1 MRQYWQPNID
11 NWVLNENDA
20 NSSST
25 YSTGYAGIDSMAGG
39 IPVKS
44 EEEDEKYNKLEHPHK
59 GISKLSEL
67 CKIIAE
73 KIENLYDLSKIGK
86 DSIKKGNQYDLI
98 LQIIRDPELIGMLE
112 TASNEIKKRSIS
124 SF

>member
-20 NSSST
+20 NSYSS
-25 YSTGYAGIDSMAGG
+25 YSTGYAGADHNANGV
-39 IPVKS
+39 PVEQA
-44 EEEDEKYNKLEHPHK
+44 EEETHDKLEYPHK
-59 GISKLSEL
+59 GIVKFSEL
-67 CKIIAE
+67 CK
-73 KIENLYDLSKIGK
+73 KIEEGIEHIYDLSKVGK
-86 DSIKKGNQYDLI
+86 DSKKSGNRYDLI
-98 LQIIRDPELIGMLE
+98 LQVMRDPELIGMLE

>member
-20 NSSST
+20 NSYSS
-25 YSTGYAGIDSMAGG
+25 YSTGYAGADHMANAV
-39 IPVKS
+39 PVKS
-44 EEEDEKYNKLEHPHK
+44 EEEDAIYDKLEYPHK
-59 GISKLSEL
+59 GIVKFSEL
-67 CKIIAE
+67 CK
-73 KIENLYDLSKIGK
+73 KIEEGIEHIYDLSKVGK
-86 DSIKKGNQYDLI
+86 DSKKSGNRYDLI
-98 LQIIRDPELIGMLE
+98 LQVMRDPELIGMLE